1 MALRQSQ
8 ELKQSLKLSPLQIQ
22 TIKLIECNA
31 LELEDKIKQEVEDNP
46 AIEFA
51 NLSEENK
58 EEDNDPESVTNQ
70 TSEEIILNDYISDD
84 DIPDA
89 HLENYSNNSDKQNQ
103 IFIYPDS
110 GNNLSEFLFKQI
122 ELQNFDDHKRILAEY
137 IIGNLDESGYLE
149 SELSAIADD
158 IFIHEN
164 IEVSTLELEDML
176 YEIQDLDPAG
186 VGARDLQESLQLQMM
201 RREKTEVNQLAL
213 KVLEDYFEEFSN
225 KHYDKIIR
233 QLDIS
238 EIQLQAAIAEILSLN
253 PKPGG
258 SISNSIDNSP
268 TDITPDFIVE
278 TFGNEIVVYLNNQ
291 NIPILTVNKNFT
303 EMMKGYQE
311 NKESM
316 SSDDRQALAFMKQK
330 VDAAKSFI
338 EAVKQRQ
345 TTLTRTMKAIVDFQY
360 DFFLSED
367 ESDLKPMRL
376 KDISQATGY
385 DISTISRVS
394 VSKYV
399 QTNQGIYSL
408 KYFFSEGMQ
417 KDSGEDVTTREIKS
431 FLKKEIE
438 KESPSNPLTDQKLTE
453 IMNRKGYPL
462 ARRTV
467 AKYREELN
475 IPVARLRRNFN
486 FDNKLDSTT

>member
-8 ELKQSLKLSPLQIQ
+8 ELKQSLKLSPLQVQ

-31 LELEDKIKQEVEDNP
+31 LEFEDKIKQEVEDNP
-46 AIEFA
+46 AIEITDFA
-51 NLSEENK
+51 EETKDDFSESNDDISSSQ
-58 EEDNDPESVTNQ
+58 EDL
-70 TSEEIILNDYISDD
+70 ILNDYNSDD
-84 DIPDA
+84 ELPDA
-89 HLENYSNNSDKQNQ
+89 HLNIFSMNSEKENQD
-103 IFIYPDS
+103 FIYPDT
-110 GNNLSEFLFKQI
+110 GNNLSESLFKQI
-122 ELQNFDDHKRILAEY
+122 EFHDFDERKRKLAEY

-149 SELSAIADD
+149 IGLSAIVDD

-164 IEVSTLELEDML
+164 IEVTPLELEDML
-176 YEIQDLDPAG
+176 YEIQELDPAG
-186 VGARDLQESLQLQMM
+186 VGARDLKESLMLQIS
-201 RREKTEVNQLAL
+201 RRENTEVNQLAIKIL
-213 KVLEDYFEEFSN
+213 DECFDEFSN

-233 QLDIS
+233 KLNIT
-238 EIQLQAAIAEILSLN
+238 ELQLQAAIEEIISLN
-253 PKPGG
+253 PKPGS
-258 SISNSIDNSP
+258 SINDPAENASTN
-268 TDITPDFIVE
+268 ITPDFIVE
-278 TFGNEIVVYLNNQ
+278 TFGNEVMVYLNNQ

-453 IMNRKGYPL
+453 IMNQKGYPL

-475 IPVARLRRNFN
+475 IPVARLRKNFN
-486 FDNKLDSTT
+486 FENKLD